1 MQFLTHST
9 KTTERLKDYFDLFY
23 NKEPYNVL
31 VHCHRQESSSTTV
44 QKKLK
49 PNKQK
54 RNQQHQPV
62 THLWAVFRIKFIWI
76 TCLKQKWDV
85 KAATGLFSCNI
96 LIIAVTVSNVRLLPQ
111 CKTVFDLSPDDQFLF
126 LDSISVSFAREVR
139 SENGQHTIIHKLITV
154 STAELFVKF
163 EKQQKGMLI
172 LSR

>member
-1 MQFLTHST
+1 M
-9 KTTERLKDYFDLFY
+9 
-23 NKEPYNVL
+23 
-31 VHCHRQESSSTTV
+31 
-44 QKKLK
+44 
-49 PNKQK
+49 
-54 RNQQHQPV
+54 
-62 THLWAVFRIKFIWI
+62 
-76 TCLKQKWDV
+76 
-85 KAATGLFSCNI
+85 
-96 LIIAVTVSNVRLLPQ
+96 SNVRLLPQ